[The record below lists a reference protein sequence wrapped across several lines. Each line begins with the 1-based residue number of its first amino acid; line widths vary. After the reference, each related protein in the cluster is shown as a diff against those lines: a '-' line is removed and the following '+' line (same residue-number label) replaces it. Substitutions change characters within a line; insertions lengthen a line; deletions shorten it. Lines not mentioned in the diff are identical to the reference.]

1 MYSTH
6 KYTDLVWISAGM
18 TFQTVVQ
25 LQPHGSS
32 REFAADLPHDVQ
44 SVELTDVN
52 DIMSGHG
59 QFSGSGV
66 DSRLSG
72 TSGGCSIRWLP
83 QSWSLCPALVLRP
96 AVYPDDPAS
105 ISSTS
110 ATWSL
115 LLLTLDFCL
124 STSEPAVSRHGLC
137 PLLSAERVD
146 SQLKTEQTTV
156 SLVKMWKREFIYN
169 VTASVSSEL
178 KDKHIHIWQWN
189 LAKNCRISNKRV
201 HKLL

>member
-1 MYSTH
+1 MYMYSTH
-6 KYTDLVWISAGM
+6 KYTDLVWISVGM

-72 TSGGCSIRWLP
+72 TSGGCSIR
-83 QSWSLCPALVLRP
+83 
-96 AVYPDDPAS
+96 
-105 ISSTS
+105 
-110 ATWSL
+110 
-115 LLLTLDFCL
+115 
-124 STSEPAVSRHGLC
+124 
-137 PLLSAERVD
+137 
-146 SQLKTEQTTV
+146 
-156 SLVKMWKREFIYN
+156 
-169 VTASVSSEL
+169 
-178 KDKHIHIWQWN
+178 
-189 LAKNCRISNKRV
+189 
-201 HKLL
+201 